1 MSVIFHAKYNS
12 NNKNILKLL
21 KKILKCFIQQYI
33 RENETIEKTINNN
46 HNFVNKSKSYHQSNK
61 EKRKKD
67 NKNIIEIS
75 QKKKK

>member
-21 KKILKCFIQQYI
+21 KKILKCFIQQSI
-33 RENETIEKTINNN
+33 RGNETIEKTINDN
-46 HNFVNKSKSYHQSNK
+46 HNFVYKAKSYHQSNK